1 MSKPP
6 NSRIGRPP
14 KGDSAMK
21 QIAIRFPEEILEQV
35 DRIVEERY
43 GQADRTAVIRE
54 LVAEALAHRARPN
67 VVDLSRRRK

>member
-6 NSRIGRPP
+6 NFRLGRPP

-21 QIAIRFPEEILEQV
+21 QIAIRFPEEMLEEIDKIV
-35 DRIVEERY
+35 DERY
-43 GQADRTAVIRE
+43 GQSDRTSIIRE

-67 VVDLSRRRK
+67 VVDLRRRK